1 MTKKISA
8 RRAVLTSFFV
18 DALDIALNSVVM
30 SLTGSVV
37 MLAELFQGAADLI
50 SSGFLLVGLRRP
62 RKEIYFWTILSALSM
77 LLLASTLSFY
87 FGLQRFLKPEAIEN
101 IVLAYAALLFAAS
114 SNGYAFYVS
123 VIRILDGR
131 KLSKLARTFAS
142 SSLIMTKNTFVLDLM
157 GMSAALVGFIAL
169 ILYQLTGE
177 QRFDG
182 LGAMGIG
189 VVLAFLS
196 VDLIL
201 DIRKMMAKKGTK
213 DTKEL

>member
-18 DALDIALNSVVM
+18 DALDIALNLVVM
-30 SLTGSVV
+30 SMTGSVV

-62 RKEIYFWTILSALSM
+62 RKEIYFWTLLSALSM

-101 IVLAYAALLFAAS
+101 IGLAYAALLIAAS

-123 VIRILDGR
+123 VKRILDGR

-142 SSLIMTKNTFVLDLM
+142 SSRIMTKNTFVLDLM
-157 GMSAALVGFIAL
+157 GMSAALIGFVAL

-182 LGAMGIG
+182 FGAMGIG

-196 VDLIL
+196 IHLIL
-201 DIRKMMAKKGTK
+201 DIRKMA
-213 DTKEL
+213 